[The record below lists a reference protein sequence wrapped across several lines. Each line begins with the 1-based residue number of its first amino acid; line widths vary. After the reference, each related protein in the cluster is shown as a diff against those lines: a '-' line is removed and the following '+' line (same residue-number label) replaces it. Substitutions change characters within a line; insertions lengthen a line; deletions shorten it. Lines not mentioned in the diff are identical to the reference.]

1 MISLICGISNMIQM
15 KLSMNHR
22 HGEQTGGYQEGRTER
37 EAEISRC

>member
-1 MISLICGISNMIQM
+1 MIQM